1 MGTSGRIT
9 LIAAA
14 LIASSFSALSSS
26 AFCSLSSWASLAAV
40 LPTVQSMCRP
50 ALFAP
55 TWSGWVRPLLHSR
68 RLQSGRRGVRNL
80 VVEVH
85 DAAAAADFVD
95 SLPQLAELG
104 ARHEGGDAGLSLL
117 ADRALRT

>member
-1 MGTSGRIT
+1 MGCATLRVGTSGRIT

-55 TWSGWVRPLLHSR
+55 TWSGWVRPLLALTTITKWAAGR
-68 RLQSGRRGVRNL
+68 TQSGC
-80 VVEVH
+80 
-85 DAAAAADFVD
+85 
-95 SLPQLAELG
+95 
-104 ARHEGGDAGLSLL
+104 
-117 ADRALRT
+117 